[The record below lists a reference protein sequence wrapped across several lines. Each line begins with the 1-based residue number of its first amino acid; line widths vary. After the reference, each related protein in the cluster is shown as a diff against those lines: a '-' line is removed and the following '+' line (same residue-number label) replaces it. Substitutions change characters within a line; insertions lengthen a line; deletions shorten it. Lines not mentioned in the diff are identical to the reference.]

1 MCLDISNAETAEEIA
16 NKQLEFIGM
25 QEADKICSSSMKIRC
40 PCLAL
45 RLWKEMYRCLY
56 CGVWL
61 CKSCAEE
68 HFGKTIEAYT
78 SEADLKE
85 LLSSALK
92 ALCLTRDYVGE
103 KNLPA
108 IDGWEWY
115 DTGKKISLA
124 IPDDPWTN
132 QFALRTPPT
141 EEPK

>member
-40 PCLAL
+40 PCLTL
-45 RLWKEMYRCLY
+45 RLWKEMHLCLY

-68 HFGKTIEAYT
+68 HFGKTVEAYT

-92 ALCLTRDYVGE
+92 ALCLSEAYDGE
-103 KNLPA
+103 MFLFAKDSLSLRPVDDMLIMPTTASLFFDFCCESN
-108 IDGWEWY
+108 ER
-115 DTGKKISLA
+115 KKG
-124 IPDDPWTN
+124 
-132 QFALRTPPT
+132 
-141 EEPK
+141 E